1 MKHFLRYLSLML
13 FATMTSLNVS
23 ATDWVIPTPSF
34 SQMTTEDTVYIYNVG
49 ANRFYNRG
57 EWWGTQAILS
67 NSGMR
72 FVVRTAQAQSLAMGV
87 TPEEG
92 EIPDGV
98 YTLYSDDTGNNN
110 HLTGRFEDAYIYVD
124 SYFSNGKPS
133 RCYWSITPVAGMTN
147 VYNITTPSYLT
158 DDNPYA
164 EAAFVYVEGQALGY
178 NPDLTST
185 TWCLR
190 WNIQLSEYPTACQW
204 AFVAPNEHALFVA
217 RADLKSIADDAES
230 KGIDLTAAK
239 SVFDNPSATV
249 EDIKQAIADLKQA
262 ISNAASPSNPTNL
275 AGSYLINPTFDE
287 GAGSEKGW
295 SLESNCQ
302 NKGNK
307 TAAGNDSEV
316 LWIGNPA
323 DGAFNYPF
331 WENWRNGNLET
342 KMFQTMNGLPNGV
355 YKVALS
361 AFVQTL
367 ASENE
372 SKFNQYVYFND
383 QKFALTQGPFK
394 SYSTMMI
401 IEDGKLEMGF
411 VQTGFNNS
419 WVGIDNAELIYYGAS
434 LDSYKYMSQALTEN
448 LEEELLGKLYKQS
461 YLDEVNAVINEVN
474 AATSIEEALAAYEKT
489 KTTYNALMENVNAYQ
504 QLQERNDYYSNA
516 VWDKEYGGDDDLYD
530 LTEEIK
536 GMLDECAMTTEE
548 VNAMLAKLEETARTA
563 RENQLE
569 APADVTD
576 FITNPTFTNASGNS
590 DFIGWNVTKSDNGFA
605 NNAGNTGV
613 VEQWH
618 GSAEIGSLDISQLV
632 KLPKGAYR
640 LETRAYYRCANDPQN
655 AYNAWVNAN
664 GENAGDNEVHVS
676 LYAGSA
682 SSLFNNLMKRL
693 YTSDETTAMGA
704 GAWGTIT
711 TSEGETMYSPDN
723 CTAANAM
730 FNYSNDWNVA
740 VDFIAGSEPVRL
752 GVKGENIGGW
762 AWPLWD
768 EFTLTYIGND
778 LETIQPIF
786 SNILDNA
793 EGLLDQPMDANVKN
807 QLQEAIN
814 IGRSAEEGS
823 DILRNYDDFCQ
834 IVEKANKSIDTY
846 KQLGESLEE
855 LSYSIG
861 TFGPQTKPET
871 LQNAQALYAEIEDG
885 FANGAYTDEQVAEK
899 VNEINLMIAL
909 VRIPEGKEASDD
921 NPVDFT
927 SVIVNPTYTKGLKGW
942 TQATEFADKVSVEQE
957 TTAIGT
963 AIGFAEG
970 WNTSFDIFQDISGLP
985 EGTFRVTV
993 QGLYRQEGT
1002 GTDAKTWKYG
1012 YAESQGKLD
1021 ILTAEEK
1028 ENVVAFDPRAKFYAN
1043 GDSAVFTRWIFI
1055 PEDYADQE
1063 TLKRGVDSEGGW
1075 TSFEDNITN
1084 PDEPATYFYPN
1095 NRLALANRCDF
1106 GWYTNEIYCY
1116 VTEDG
1121 TLRIGACN
1129 KTAKAN
1135 DWVPFSNWRLEYLGT
1150 NSSHQSTTDIIGA
1163 TASRV
1168 VSQSI
1173 YAADGRQTNRLAKG
1187 LNIVKSTTSD
1197 GRTIVKKVIVK

>member
-1 MKHFLRYLSLML
+1 MKHFLRSLSLML
-13 FATMTSLNVS
+13 FATMANLTVS
-23 ATDWVIPTPSF
+23 ATDWVVPTPSF
-34 SQMTTEDTVYIYNVG
+34 KSLATEDTVYIYNVG

-72 FVVRTAQAQSLAMGV
+72 FVVRTAQDQSLAMGI

-98 YTLYSDDTGNNN
+98 YTLYSDDTGNGN
-110 HLTGRFEDAYIYVD
+110 HLTGRFDDGYIYVD

-158 DDNPYA
+158 DENPYA
-164 EAAFVYVEGQALGY
+164 ESAFTYVEGQALGY
-178 NPDLTST
+178 NPDLTAT

-190 WNIQLSEYPTACQW
+190 WNIMLSDFPAACQW
-204 AFVAPNEHALFVA
+204 AFVAPDQHALFVA

-239 SVFDNPSATV
+239 SVFDNPAATV
-249 EDIKQAIADLKQA
+249 EDINQAIATLKES

-307 TAAGNDSEV
+307 ASASNDSEV
-316 LWIGNPA
+316 LWIGDPA
-323 DGAFNYPF
+323 DGAFSYPF

-342 KMFQTMNGLPNGV
+342 KMYQTMNGLPNGV

-401 IEDGKLEMGF
+401 IEDGKLELGF

-419 WVGIDNAELIYYGAS
+419 WVGVDNAQLIYYGS
-434 LDSYKYMSQALTEN
+434 SIDSYKYMTQALTEN
-448 LEEELLGKLYKQS
+448 LEQELEGKLYKQS
-461 YLDEVNAVINEVN
+461 YYDDVIAAVNEAN
-474 AATSIEEALAAYEKT
+474 AATTKEEALAAYDKAQEK
-489 KTTYNALMENVNAYQ
+489 YNALMENADAYQ
-504 QLQERNDYYSNA
+504 KLQERNDYYKDA
-516 VWDKEYGGDDDLYD
+516 VWEKEYGGDDDLYY
-530 LTEEIK
+530 LTEDIIS
-536 GMLDECAMTTEE
+536 MLDECTMTTEE
-548 VNAMLAKLEETARTA
+548 VNAQLAKLEETARTA
-563 RENQLE
+563 RENKLE
-569 APADVTD
+569 PNSDVTE
-576 FITNPTFTNASGNS
+576 FINNAAFVNASGNS
-590 DFIGWNVTKSDNGFA
+590 DFIGWEVTKSDNGFA

-618 GSAEIGSLDISQLV
+618 GSAEIGSLNISQLV

-664 GENAGDNEVHVS
+664 GENVGDNEVHVS
-676 LYAGSA
+676 LFAGTA
-682 SSLFNNLMKRL
+682 SSLFNNLMKRIF
-693 YTSDETTAMGA
+693 TADETTAMGN

-711 TSEGETMYSPDN
+711 TTNGETMYSPDN
-723 CTAANAM
+723 CAAANAM
-730 FNYSNDWNVA
+730 FNSSHDWDVA
-740 VDFIAGSEPVRL
+740 VEFIAGSEPVRL
-752 GVKGENIGGW
+752 GVKGDNIGGW

-768 EFTLTYIGND
+768 EFTLTFLGND
-778 LETIQPIF
+778 LESVQPIF
-786 SNILDNA
+786 DNILNDA
-793 EGLLDQPMDANVKN
+793 EALTEQLMSSEVKK

-814 IGRSAEEGS
+814 TGRQAQEGS
-823 DILRNYDDFCQ
+823 EILRNYDDFLKT
-834 IVEKANKSIDTY
+834 VENANKSIDTY
-846 KQLGESLEE
+846 KQLMEALNE
-855 LSYSIG
+855 LNIAI
-861 TFGPQTKPET
+861 TDFGSETKPET
-871 LQNAQALYAEIEDG
+871 LQNAQMLYAETENEMN
-885 FANGAYTDEQVAEK
+885 NGAYTDEQVAEK
-899 VNEINLMIAL
+899 INEINLMIAL
-909 VRIPEGKEASDD
+909 VRIPEGNEASDD
-921 NPVDFT
+921 TPVDFT

-942 TQATEFADKVSVEQE
+942 SQAPELADKVSVEQE
-957 TTAIGT
+957 ATAIGT

-985 EGTFRVTV
+985 EGTFRLTV

-1002 GTDAKTWKYG
+1002 ATDAKTWKYG

-1043 GDSAVFTRWIFI
+1043 GDTATFTRWIFI

-1063 TLKRGVDSEGGW
+1063 TLKSGVDSEGGW

-1084 PDEPATYFYPN
+1084 PDEPATYYFPN
-1095 NRLALANRCDF
+1095 NRLALANRCDY
-1106 GWYTNEIYCY
+1106 GWYTNELYCY
-1116 VTEDG
+1116 VSEDG
-1121 TLRIGACN
+1121 KLRIGACN
-1129 KTAKAN
+1129 KTAKEN
-1135 DWVPFSNWRLEYLGT
+1135 DWVPFSNWRLEYLGK
-1150 NSSHQSTTDIIGA
+1150 NSTHQSTTGINSSSTGN
-1163 TASRV
+1163 V

-1173 YAADGRQTNRLAKG
+1173 FAADGRQINRLAKG
-1187 LNIVKSTTSD
+1187 LNIVKYTTSD
-1197 GRTIVKKVIVK
+1197 GRTLVKKIIVR